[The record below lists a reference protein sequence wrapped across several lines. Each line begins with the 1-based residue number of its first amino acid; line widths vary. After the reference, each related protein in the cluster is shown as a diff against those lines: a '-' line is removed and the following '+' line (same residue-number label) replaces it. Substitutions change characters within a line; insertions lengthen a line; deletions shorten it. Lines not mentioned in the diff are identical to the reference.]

1 MALLDEPV
9 NEKKATEKV
18 LFINGIQQLRIELQS
33 QKVHS
38 LVMASYERG
47 EGKTVAIVALAK
59 SMAQAGKKV
68 LVIDGNYVSASL
80 TEQLSG
86 NDGLSPL
93 LGTTVSSATL
103 KKQITDSAVPGISIL
118 GIAASAATPVGLAD
132 TIAQILEVAKSN
144 PDFDCVLIEVGALKY
159 HVDGLEVLA
168 SSEAVATIHAANNV
182 LNIAAIESMQ
192 RVQQYGKNYLGA
204 VLNKVEMDVLEM

>member
-1 MALLDEPV
+1 
-9 NEKKATEKV
+9 
-18 LFINGIQQLRIELQS
+18 
-33 QKVHS
+33 
-38 LVMASYERG
+38 MASYERG

-118 GIAASAATPVGLAD
+118 GIAASDATPVGLAD

-144 PDFDCVLIEVGALKY
+144 PDFDCVLIEVAALKY